1 MIKTLL
7 LLLLALPVGAN
18 DYITKSHC
26 DEMLDILREEP
37 VYIKEQE
44 AQDIYRRCL
53 QSLE

>member
-26 DEMLDILREEP
+26 DEMFDVLREEP
-37 VYIKEQE
+37 EYIKEHQAQE
-44 AQDIYRRCL
+44 IYRRCL
-53 QSLE
+53 ESL